1 MEAGT
6 MVRLDVRS
14 KRRRRLG
21 RRKTISKLFYY
32 AHLTIRAEWSNGV
45 FWTPTSKGPLVV
57 PDPANAA
64 DLVSDHVEH
73 SLGLIAWTNAKTDP
87 VSYTVSGCAEA
98 YYGDGRQAAL
108 FLNEVRTEKPDHG
121 GHKRNSGSWQRSSL
135 MASKEAFGV
144 SGPFLA
150 GPDRTGR
157 LSPVYPASRPTLSTP
172 GD

>member
-1 MEAGT
+1 MA
-6 MVRLDVRS
+6 RLDVRS

-64 DLVSDHVEH
+64 DPVSDHVEH
-73 SLGLIAWTNAKTDP
+73 SLGLIARTNAKTDP

-108 FLNEVRTEKPDHG
+108 FLNEVRTEKPDQLVRCVRSWAQEEFRKLAEIESDG
-121 GHKRNSGSWQRSSL
+121 IQGSVRSVR
-135 MASKEAFGV
+135 AV
-144 SGPFLA
+144 SC
-150 GPDRTGR
+150 RT
-157 LSPVYPASRPTLSTP
+157 
-172 GD
+172 